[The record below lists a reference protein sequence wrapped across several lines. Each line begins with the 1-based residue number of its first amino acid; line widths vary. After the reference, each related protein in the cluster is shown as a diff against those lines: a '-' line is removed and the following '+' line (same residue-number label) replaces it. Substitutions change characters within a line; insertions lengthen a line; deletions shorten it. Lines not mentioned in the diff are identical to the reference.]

1 MQSTLSKRK
10 QIRVGTRS
18 SALAQAQA
26 GQAIETLRGH
36 FPEGTEL
43 TKILITTSGDTHL
56 EDSLSEVGGK
66 GLFTKEIEEALL
78 RGEIDLAVHS
88 MKDVETHLPEGLIIP
103 SMLPREDV
111 RDVLISK
118 KGWTLEELP
127 EHAVVGTSSLRR
139 AAMVQHHRPDI
150 TIIPFRGNVL
160 TRLQKLE
167 DGVADATLLAMAG
180 LNRLKLE
187 IQGMIIFDPERFIP
201 AVAQGAVGLQCRAD
215 DIFMGE
221 RLAKCND
228 AATFACATAERAM
241 LRVLDGSCRTP
252 IAGYATLK
260 GKGMRLRG
268 MVLKSDGSRVESHI
282 EQWDE
287 TDPVKAGEEVGQRLL
302 EKIGKDF
309 F

>member
-1 MQSTLSKRK
+1 MQSTPAKRK
-10 QIRVGTRS
+10 QIRIGTRS

-26 GQAIETLRGH
+26 DQAIETLRAC
-36 FPEGTEL
+36 FPEGTILE
-43 TKILITTSGDTHL
+43 KVLITTSGDTHL

-78 RGEIDLAVHS
+78 RAEIDLAVHS
-88 MKDVETHLPEGLIIP
+88 MKDVETHLPEGLTIP
-103 SMLPREDV
+103 AMLPREDV
-111 RDVLISK
+111 RDVLISR
-118 KGWTLEELP
+118 KGWTLEQLP
-127 EHAVVGTSSLRR
+127 QHSVIGTSSLRR
-139 AAMVQHHRPDI
+139 AAMVRHHRPDV

-160 TRLQKLE
+160 TRLKKLE

-187 IQGMIIFDPERFIP
+187 VEGMSVFDPETFIP
-201 AVAQGAVGLQCRAD
+201 AVAQGAVGLQCRSD
-215 DIFMGE
+215 DDFVKE
-221 RLAKCND
+221 RLSMRND
-228 AATFACATAERAM
+228 EETFACATAERAM

-260 GKGMRLRG
+260 GKAMTLRG
-268 MVLKSDGSRVESHI
+268 MVLKPDGSHVESHYR
-282 EQWDE
+282 QWDDI
-287 TDPVKAGEEVGQRLL
+287 DPAAAGEEVGHRLL